1 MSNPPARELAKYISD
16 LVLGIQSRLPA
27 MSSSASWDSSK
38 ANLEDQL
45 YTGFSH
51 KDQEK
56 LSVALTFIKP
66 DKVEPFEGTPYPH
79 KKSPPRN

>member
-16 LVLGIQSRLPA
+16 MVLGIQSRLPA
-27 MSSSASWDSSK
+27 MKSSASWDNNK

-45 YTGFSH
+45 YMGLSH

-66 DKVEPFEGTPYPH
+66 DKVEPFRGNNLP
-79 KKSPPRN
+79 